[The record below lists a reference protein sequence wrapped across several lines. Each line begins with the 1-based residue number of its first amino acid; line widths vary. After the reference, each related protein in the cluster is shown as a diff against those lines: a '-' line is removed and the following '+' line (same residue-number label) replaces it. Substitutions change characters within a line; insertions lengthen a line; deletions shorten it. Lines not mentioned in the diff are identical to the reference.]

1 VNDGNSGMDLT
12 SITYDRL
19 GRVQEI
25 QSRPPGVG
33 SGTSG
38 PRINRQYDLH
48 GNITGESY
56 AFGPLAGMSVTNRYD
71 SLLRRTNAA
80 ALKGSTVL
88 ASVNYAYDNASR
100 LDQVT
105 DGAVSAAFGYLQYSP
120 LLQTVQFRHQGTNVM
135 TTTRSYDFL
144 DRLTSIASTTAAFS
158 SSAAYG
164 HNALNKITTLT
175 NAGGDYWVYQYDAK
189 GQVTAASR
197 HWDDGTLVA
206 GQQYEFAFDDMGFP
220 SPARVV
226 PNEGLFAVAN
236 CSGNPTLASKGGTSS
251 GTDLRTSTASFNNL
265 NQFNSRTVP
274 GYAQSLGSAHSNAT
288 VTVNLTPTERK
299 GEYSRGEVASD
310 NTSAPVWASLTNTA
324 ELPAFVLLLDYG
336 GQAAR
341 GGVGELPEQ
350 FRGRAARAAS
360 AGASGGSILGC
371 QPQRG

>member
-1 VNDGNSGMDLT
+1 MRALRDSKASPPSHTMRRYILSPMALANLL
-12 SITYDRL
+12 L
-19 GRVQEI
+19 GLCAQA
-25 QSRPPGVG
+25 SLPP
-33 SGTSG
+33 T
-38 PRINRQYDLH
+38 
-48 GNITGESY
+48 T
-56 AFGPLAGMSVTNRYD
+56 
-71 SLLRRTNAA
+71 

-120 LLQTVQFRHQGTNVM
+120 LLQSVQFRHQGTNVM

-197 HWDDGTLVA
+197 HWEDGTLVA
-206 GQQYEFAFDDMGFP
+206 GQQYEFAFDDI
-220 SPARVV
+220 
-226 PNEGLFAVAN
+226 
-236 CSGNPTLASKGGTSS
+236 GNATLASKGGTSS

-265 NQFNSRTVP
+265 NQFTSRTVP

-299 GEYSRGEVASD
+299 GEYS
-310 NTSAPVWASLTNTA
+310 
-324 ELPAFVLLLDYG
+324 
-336 GQAAR
+336 
-341 GGVGELPEQ
+341 GVKWPSTTPM
-350 FRGRAARAAS
+350 RR
-360 AGASGGSILGC
+360 SGL
-371 QPQRG
+371 R